1 MGKSWGGPWAEA
13 TLQVTGT
20 PETPSNTVTRGSDP
34 PEPALPA
41 APSLIN
47 TAVTEGQ
54 VLLSWFN
61 PSDNSITG
69 YQILRGPDAG
79 NLVVI
84 EDDTGSSSTSYT
96 DTAPPAGQTHTYG
109 VKARNSAGLSPAGT
123 ATATVPAAEEEEVLI
138 TARHESTGK
147 TLVSNLNP
155 TDDVVVRAVVG
166 THLGFVYERAMPF
179 TTGNNPYGY
188 HLTNSQLRLRISSG
202 SSNPIPGVS
211 IRNDNEGVPGQTVLY
226 TMTTTSAI
234 AGQFGLITFTTTD
247 DFTLQPNTKYWLYVT
262 INDGEAVGVQQTQ
275 SDDENVES
283 NTDWAI
289 GGPSYRTLDGGAWT
303 EEDGENIQM
312 SLSGHAA
319 PAFLV
324 SNLDSPGED
333 VLFRRE
339 TDVDGAKIAQSFR
352 ATDNTD
358 GTPAEFDFHGITV
371 LLESASP
378 IATDTLTAS
387 DILVTVH
394 SDTADQPGDLT
405 YTLTSPETYTVS
417 SPGGPV
423 TFSAPPGSILS
434 SGITYWVKF
443 EIAPASTFFI
453 GTARVDFE
461 FATDHNEVQGPT
473 TNNRWSIHDSSL
485 WSPETLFWRD
495 DLQSIKISVLGAP
508 LYDTLVSNIGQAFL
522 GAEPTGEGVKIAQ
535 SFRTAP
541 GPLGQ
546 QYRLH
551 GVRINAGSAY
561 PTQATIDLHA
571 DNNGI
576 LGDQMATLTMPGDFA
591 PGDVN
596 HVHLTAIAPRGTLL
610 NPGTRYWIVI
620 TNDQTSNLLRVALT
634 ASKAQDPASL
644 DFWTIDDFRTRK
656 ESTEYWGTI
665 RDPIQMEL
673 LGSAPFIR
681 TDEVD
686 GPDLPGAGHNA
697 HKSGAVVIPGIVST
711 GHLTAGLDYN
721 HGHSGDYWWLDTQRG
736 HSYRIEVEFGDSPNN
751 DTGGSAWMSFID
763 PDHEDYPYASGCCEA
778 DHNRDDGHTFVHF
791 RRPTDDW
798 NNRYLVH
805 IATFDKLNT
814 NSSTYNGPYTITMTD
829 ITGTEKV
836 ATNLY
841 LGDRATS
848 SLPAINGTLK
858 YAVSF
863 ATGNHPA
870 GYRLDRVRMHVP
882 NHEGQPDM
890 VLHADTPGLPGDPV
904 CDLLE
909 PNQVQHHRPYAGDNH
924 LPVTFRAAH
933 CGHEALLDASTT
945 YWLVLEGDAYKPVFT
960 DTEDQQTNGSG
971 WTIGNRVGANPTGS
985 TWGLAADTLGTIP
998 VEIWASKR

>member
-1 MGKSWGGPWAEA
+1 M
-13 TLQVTGT
+13 
-20 PETPSNTVTRGSDP
+20 
-34 PEPALPA
+34 
-41 APSLIN
+41 
-47 TAVTEGQ
+47 
-54 VLLSWFN
+54 
-61 PSDNSITG
+61 
-69 YQILRGPDAG
+69 
-79 NLVVI
+79 
-84 EDDTGSSSTSYT
+84 
-96 DTAPPAGQTHTYG
+96 
-109 VKARNSAGLSPAGT
+109 
-123 ATATVPAAEEEEVLI
+123 
-138 TARHESTGK
+138 
-147 TLVSNLNP
+147 
-155 TDDVVVRAVVG
+155 
-166 THLGFVYERAMPF
+166 
-179 TTGNNPYGY
+179 
-188 HLTNSQLRLRISSG
+188 
-202 SSNPIPGVS
+202 
-211 IRNDNEGVPGQTVLY
+211 
-226 TMTTTSAI
+226 
-234 AGQFGLITFTTTD
+234 
-247 DFTLQPNTKYWLYVT
+247 
-262 INDGEAVGVQQTQ
+262 
-275 SDDENVES
+275 
-283 NTDWAI
+283 
-289 GGPSYRTLDGGAWT
+289 
-303 EEDGENIQM
+303 
-312 SLSGHAA
+312 
-319 PAFLV
+319 
-324 SNLDSPGED
+324 
-333 VLFRRE
+333 
-339 TDVDGAKIAQSFR
+339 
-352 ATDNTD
+352 
-358 GTPAEFDFHGITV
+358 
-371 LLESASP
+371 
-378 IATDTLTAS
+378 
-387 DILVTVH
+387 
-394 SDTADQPGDLT
+394 
-405 YTLTSPETYTVS
+405 
-417 SPGGPV
+417 
-423 TFSAPPGSILS
+423 
-434 SGITYWVKF
+434 
-443 EIAPASTFFI
+443 
-453 GTARVDFE
+453 
-461 FATDHNEVQGPT
+461 
-473 TNNRWSIHDSSL
+473 
-485 WSPETLFWRD
+485 
-495 DLQSIKISVLGAP
+495 LGAP